1 MSEAGAHRGRGSS
14 LASSHR
20 VRIGAIIALA
30 VAAGVVVWLVV
41 QNNGGSSTPRAQAH
55 GNQPVAASRHRLR
68 VLAASLGHPIFW
80 LGPEPG
86 YTYELTQTQNGKIY
100 IRYLPHGVRVGSAKP
115 YLTVATYPFPGAF
128 PAIQRLTQARGAV
141 SVRLPLGGLALL
153 DAAYPDSDHVAYP
166 GVNYQIAVYDPTAA
180 AAMQKVAAGHIAVL
194 GKLHAGSAAP
204 VTTLKPKA
212 ASVADLKALSRS
224 LGHPVYWA
232 GPKPGY
238 TYELSQNSVGAVFI
252 RYLPAG
258 VPVGSAKPN
267 YLIVATY
274 PFPSALAAIRRAA
287 AGAKTGVIRLPGGAL
302 AVVDGQYPKSIHL
315 AYPGS
320 NFQVE
325 VYDPLPSTTRKI
337 VASRE
342 IVPVS

>member
-30 VAAGVVVWLVV
+30 VASGVVVWLVV

-128 PAIQRLTQARGAV
+128 PAIQRLTQARGA
-141 SVRLPLGGLALL
+141 
-153 DAAYPDSDHVAYP
+153 
-166 GVNYQIAVYDPTAA
+166 
-180 AAMQKVAAGHIAVL
+180 
-194 GKLHAGSAAP
+194 
-204 VTTLKPKA
+204 
-212 ASVADLKALSRS
+212 
-224 LGHPVYWA
+224 
-232 GPKPGY
+232 
-238 TYELSQNSVGAVFI
+238 
-252 RYLPAG
+252 
-258 VPVGSAKPN
+258 
-267 YLIVATY
+267 
-274 PFPSALAAIRRAA
+274 
-287 AGAKTGVIRLPGGAL
+287 L

>member
-1 MSEAGAHRGRGSS
+1 MSEAGAHRGRASS

-20 VRIGAIIALA
+20 VRIGAVIALA
-30 VAAGVVVWLVV
+30 VAVGVIVWLVL
-41 QNNGGSSTPRAQAH
+41 QNSGGSSPTTHAQS
-55 GNQPVAASRHRLR
+55 NQPVAASRHRLR
-68 VLAASLGHPIFW
+68 ALATSLGHPLFW

-100 IRYLPHGVRVGSAKP
+100 IRYLPHGVKIGSAKP

-128 PAIQRLTQARGAV
+128 PAIQKLAQTRGAV
-141 SVRLPLGGLALL
+141 SVKLPLGGLALL
-153 DAAYPDSDHVAYP
+153 DTGYPESVHVAYP
-166 GVNYQIAVYDPTAA
+166 GVNYQIEVYDPTAA

-194 GKLHAGSAAP
+194 GNLHGASATPAAP
-204 VTTLKPKA
+204 TSAKA
-212 ASVADLKALSRS
+212 ASVAQLRALSRS

-258 VPVGSAKPN
+258 VPVGVPKSN

-274 PFPSALAAIRRAA
+274 PFPNALAAIRRVA
-287 AGAKTGVIRLPGGAL
+287 AGAKYGVTRLPGGGL

-315 AYPGS
+315 AFPGS

-325 VYDPLPSTTRKI
+325 VYDPLPSTTHTI
-337 VASRE
+337 VASHK